1 MSIFCLQRYVRAK
14 HAKKELS
21 ARRASAITKQ
31 QVDAEIALVARD
43 TQQCETAVASEKM
56 RGSMALA
63 SVEDSRAREEAD
75 MRARQ
80 EAERRALAWQRECE
94 EDDEELT
101 VAVDP
106 TDGKDAEAAGRREGG
121 SPGGHAKRRTI
132 PPRILGSVSSLF
144 HPVPYVYIYIFL
156 WLHHC
161 FCVSVCCELG
171 ATVESAVLV
180 VAAR

>member
-1 MSIFCLQRYVRAK
+1 MSIICLQRYVRAK

-31 QVDAEIALVARD
+31 QVDAEIALAARD

-56 RGSMALA
+56 RRSMALA
-63 SVEDSRAREEAD
+63 SVEDSRAREVAD

-101 VAVDP
+101 VAVDSH
-106 TDGKDAEAAGRREGG
+106 DGKDAEAAGRREGG

-132 PPRILGSVSSLF
+132 PPRILGSVSSSF
-144 HPVPYVYIYIFL
+144 HPVPYMYIYIYFYG
-156 WLHHC
+156 
-161 FCVSVCCELG
+161 FI
-171 ATVESAVLV
+171 TVFASRYVASLV
-180 VAAR
+180 QPLNPLS